1 MVIMIGFCSG
11 NSVLLPKTP
20 QGSAFKSDLR
30 HEKPYSIILLCKII
44 HKILVIMNKII
55 NKF

>member
-1 MVIMIGFCSG
+1 MVIMIGFCG
-11 NSVLLPKTP
+11 GDSVLLPKTP

-55 NKF
+55 KKF